1 MTNGD
6 IRKLIF
12 VYNADVG
19 LRNKVIDSV
28 HKLVSPHTYECN
40 LCDITYGVFTEN
52 RDWKRFREAKGIAME
67 FLHKDEF
74 RKTYAS
80 KFGSKF
86 TYPVVLAATD
96 DAFELFIDTE
106 TLNGLEGSKALM
118 ALVEERLARLS

>member
-1 MTNGD
+1 MTNGK

-12 VYNADVG
+12 VYNADSG
-19 LRNKVIDSV
+19 LRNKVMDSV
-28 HKLVSPHTYECN
+28 HKLLSPHTYECN
-40 LCDITYGVFTEN
+40 LCDITFGVFTEN
-52 RDWKRFREAKGIAME
+52 KVWKKFRETRGIAME

-96 DAFELFIDTE
+96 DALQLFVGTE
-106 TLNGLEGSKALM
+106 TLNGLEDSKELIALI
-118 ALVEERLARLS
+118 EDQLA